1 MPIKYIS
8 LNQNIKRIIDLALV
22 FFAIFLSILPMI
34 IISILVKITSPGPSL
49 YWSDIVG
56 QYNKIFQM
64 PKFRTMFVDTPQV
77 ATHLLE
83 NPSVNMT
90 KFGSFLRKYS
100 LDELPQLYCILKGLM
115 SFVGPRP
122 ALYNQKDLIDLRKKA
137 GVDKLLPGLTGW
149 AQVNGR
155 DDLSIQDKFSL
166 DEKYLE
172 RRSILFDVYII
183 WLTFLKVL
191 RRDGVSH

>member
-1 MPIKYIS
+1 MPKKNIS
-8 LNQNIKRIIDLALV
+8 LNQNIKRIIDLVLV
-22 FFAIFLSILPMI
+22 FFAIFLTILPMI
-34 IISILVKITSPGPSL
+34 IISILVKMTSPGPSL
-49 YWSDIVG
+49 YWSDRVG

-191 RRDGVSH
+191 RRDGISH